1 MTGLAILVLSE
12 CMHSLSG
19 LLVFIIFNIYTPTF
33 YRETLNHILI
43 FFILNYSHP
52 LSPLPHFSLCKQ
64 IKQTKCSNQCQS
76 DGLTARAYILH
87 GNLLSFPQ
95 FQQCVSTK

>member
-52 LSPLPHFSLCKQ
+52 LSPPPPFQPL
-64 IKQTKCSNQCQS
+64 QTNKAN
-76 DGLTARAYILH
+76 
-87 GNLLSFPQ
+87 
-95 FQQCVSTK
+95 